1 MVKKKIKFIAA
12 ATAMLMSVGGM
23 SACGLSSSDNDKGQV
38 YYLNSKPEVVDQFQE
53 LADEYTKETGIQVN
67 VQTATSD
74 NYESMLTSEL
84 GKSNAPTMF
93 NVSGYPSF
101 AKVKQYLE
109 PMQKTDVYGLLTDE
123 GKEVTMSDDSNTLTI
138 PFVAEYNGIIYNKKI
153 IKNYCTKSYAKIKSD
168 ADIINYSVLKSV
180 VEDMQAHKDDLGL
193 DGAFASPGLDTSG
206 SWRFDDHMARIPI
219 SAEFRDEGKTFAPE
233 ITGKYIGQ
241 YKDFFDL
248 QANNSP
254 TDKKMLGSKI
264 NDEVVSEFA
273 LGRVAFLTNGTW
285 TSTQLKGNDVADD
298 DLGMLPYWMGIPGE
312 EDYSVVAIYE
322 NQWGVNKNASDKDK
336 KATLNFMKWMVS
348 SDTGKEVMAK
358 EMGFAVPYT
367 TFGDDDKPNNPLIA
381 AAQSYT
387 KAGKKTIYNIYVPD
401 QEWKNGI
408 CGTLTE
414 YVQGTGK
421 WDAVENAFVDGWQTE
436 WANNKKA
443 LGSLPE
449 SKDLNS

>member
-74 NYESMLTSEL
+74 NYESTLTSEL

-101 AKVKQYLE
+101 AKIKQYLE

-233 ITGKYIGQ
+233 ITGIWYGEAHLLGHDLLACVRGYHPLHEVERSLFVLIGSVLV
-241 YKDFFDL
+241 YAPLVLIDGDHTVILFARDAHPVRKHTEIIVGDVIAFEL
-248 QANNSP
+248 SVGPSP
-254 TDKKMLGSKI
+254 VGQERDPPKC
-264 NDEVVSEFA
+264 E
-273 LGRVAFLTNGTW
+273 
-285 TSTQLKGNDVADD
+285 
-298 DLGMLPYWMGIPGE
+298 
-312 EDYSVVAIYE
+312 
-322 NQWGVNKNASDKDK
+322 
-336 KATLNFMKWMVS
+336 
-348 SDTGKEVMAK
+348 
-358 EMGFAVPYT
+358 
-367 TFGDDDKPNNPLIA
+367 FGDNLVVDLRAEHFLI
-381 AAQSYT
+381 SR
-387 KAGKKTIYNIYVPD
+387 
-401 QEWKNGI
+401 
-408 CGTLTE
+408 
-414 YVQGTGK
+414 
-421 WDAVENAFVDGWQTE
+421 AVVR
-436 WANNKKA
+436 
-443 LGSLPE
+443 L
-449 SKDLNS
+449 